1 MLREY
6 IIPDVS
12 KEDFRGRVKA
22 ALDDTGRPSNQ
33 MDSSQSARTGA
44 GNNVAAA
51 PASFAPAPAPQPAT
65 SAPQAPSQSQTKATT
80 ASKTAEAQRNQ
91 NVRAEA
97 QPNKNVPESTPPR
110 RQQPKST
117 PSQQPQQKGEG
128 SRATK
133 PKQPDTQ
140 KPMQQR
146 KETQAASSA
155 KKPVEAEAQPKPPP
169 GPPKQYR
176 LQVRLFDGSS
186 VRSSFAPSQTI
197 RKDVRPWLDE
207 KMTENTPYN
216 LKHILTPLPNRTL
229 TIADEEL
236 TLQELNLGA
245 TANLVMMPIR
255 AYTEAYSDAGPSL
268 PVRAANTAYDMAS
281 SAFETATGLVGSFF
295 GYGQTASAS
304 SAQPSP
310 PSGGSSGRPAPAPGS
325 ARPPAS
331 RGPNIQTL
339 HDARREQD
347 NSQFYNGNQVC
358 CI

>member
-12 KEDFRGRVKA
+12 KEDFRGRLRAV
-22 ALDDTGRPSNQ
+22 LDDTCRSSNQ
-33 MDSSQSARTGA
+33 VYSSQSAQTGP
-44 GNNVAAA
+44 GNNVAAPA
-51 PASFAPAPAPQPAT
+51 PSAPAPAPQPAT
-65 SAPQAPSQSQTKATT
+65 SASPAPSQSRTEATP
-80 ASKTAEAQRNQ
+80 ASKAAETQRDQ

-97 QPNKNVPESTPPR
+97 QSNKNVPESAPPR
-110 RQQPKST
+110 RQQPKLT
-117 PSQQPQQKGEG
+117 PSQKPQQKGEE

-133 PKQPDTQ
+133 PKQPDTK
-140 KPMQQR
+140 KPIQQR

-155 KKPVEAEAQPKPPP
+155 KKPVETEARPKPPP

-186 VRSSFAPSQTI
+186 VRSSFTPSQNI

-245 TANLVMMPIR
+245 TANLVMIPIR
-255 AYTEAYSDAGPSL
+255 TYTEAYSDAGPSL
-268 PVRAANTAYDMAS
+268 PMRAANTAYDMAS
-281 SAFETATGLVGSFF
+281 SAFGTATGLVGSFF
-295 GYGQTASAS
+295 GYGQTAPAS

-310 PSGGSSGRPAPAPGS
+310 PTGGNSERSAPAPGS
-325 ARPPAS
+325 ARPPMS
-331 RGPNIQTL
+331 RGPNIRTL
-339 HDARREQD
+339 HDARRYQD

-358 CI
+358 CV